1 MDDQNQDGITPA
13 ADMTPRRDAVRTLG
27 AAGAAVLGLIG
38 LQAGTEARD
47 KQVGS
52 EKKRRKKG
60 KRGPTGPTGPA
71 GSSTGGGPTGPTGPA
86 GPAGATGA
94 TGAPGATGATGS
106 ISPANLNLLRY
117 NGSSQTI
124 TGPNGGVVTLV
135 SGSCGTGELLVS
147 GGWQADISGDVCFT
161 ETEGFGASNDFWQVT
176 VRCLN
181 GGTMTNAF
189 ATAYCLAVAP

>member
-1 MDDQNQDGITPA
+1 
-13 ADMTPRRDAVRTLG
+13 MTPRRDAVRTLG

-38 LQAGTEARD
+38 LQVGAEAKG
-47 KQVGS
+47 KQAGS
-52 EKKRRKKG
+52 EHHKHKRNRKRG
-60 KRGPTGPTGPA
+60 RTGPTGPTGPA
-71 GSSTGGGPTGPTGPA
+71 GSGSGSTGPTGPT
-86 GPAGATGA
+86 
-94 TGAPGATGATGS
+94 GATGATGS
-106 ISPANLNLLRY
+106 ISLANLNLVRY
-117 NGSSQTI
+117 NGSSQSI

-161 ETEGFGASNDFWQVT
+161 ETEGFGPSNDFWQVT

-181 GGTMTNAF
+181 GGTITNAF

>member
-13 ADMTPRRDAVRTLG
+13 ADITARRDAVRTLG

-38 LQAGTEARD
+38 LQAGTEAKD
-47 KQVGS
+47 KQAGS

-86 GPAGATGA
+86 GPTGA
-94 TGAPGATGATGS
+94 TGATGATGS
-106 ISPANLNLLRY
+106 ISLANLNLVRY
-117 NGSSQTI
+117 DGTSQSIAVTA
-124 TGPNGGVVTLV
+124 TLV
-135 SGSCGTGELLVS
+135 SGQCGSEEILVS
-147 GGWQADISGDVCFT
+147 GGWQADIVGDVCFT
-161 ETEGFGASNDFWQVT
+161 ETEGFGASNDTWEVT

-181 GGTMTNAF
+181 GGSATNAF